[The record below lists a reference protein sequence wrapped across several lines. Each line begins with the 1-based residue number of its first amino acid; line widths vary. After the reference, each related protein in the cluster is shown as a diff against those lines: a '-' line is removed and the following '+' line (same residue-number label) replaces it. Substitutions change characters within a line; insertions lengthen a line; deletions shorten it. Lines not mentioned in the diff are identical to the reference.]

1 MSGKIRK
8 ITPNLWFNFQAE
20 EAAKLYTSLFQD
32 SRINRVTRY
41 GKESYDPTSE
51 GKVMTVEFELDGQ
64 HFVALNGGPEFKFTE
79 AISFVVH
86 CEDQA
91 EVDHFWNGLS
101 EGGDEKAQQCGW
113 LKDQF
118 GVSWQIVPTKL
129 NELLAGGDPDRAGR
143 VMKALLQMH
152 KIDIAELERAY
163 EG

>member
-1 MSGKIRK
+1 M
-8 ITPNLWFNFQAE
+8 
-20 EAAKLYTSLFQD
+20 
-32 SRINRVTRY
+32 TRY

-64 HFVALNGGPEFKFTE
+64 HFVALNGGPEFPFTE
-79 AISFVVH
+79 AVSFIVH
-86 CEDQA
+86 CESQA

-113 LKDQF
+113 LKDRF

-129 NELLAGGDPDRAGR
+129 NELLAGDDPDRSGR

-152 KIDIAELERAY
+152 KIDLAELERAY